1 MKKKFYIII
10 LVFSFLSCVKGE
22 LFDAKK
28 SKSYFIKNNNIY
40 YSPNGNW
47 FELGYNK
54 SEADYKTF
62 EILSEQI
69 SKDSKSIYFG
79 YQKQSQIDYSSFKL
93 DSNGIP
99 KDKNNVYEYGINYL
113 KPVTIEG
120 IDIETF
126 EYLRKNRSSKYSWA
140 KDKNNYYFKGKK
152 LNINYKSLKFI
163 NEDFFYDNEHLY
175 SDLKGWKIITIS
187 KIESSPKKVNEKYI
201 LSNDTLYY
209 VGENKKNRISL
220 FSEKIE
226 KYEKFG
232 TISKNIVLI
241 DTIIFSFG
249 TKYEPLDP
257 KTLKKIKID
266 YNSFETLYESHS
278 KISFNYYKDIRNVY
292 FNNFIIEKANPK
304 TFKVLG
310 LSFSKDD
317 KFVFYNTEVLKGID
331 SKSFRKSKNGY
342 TWKDDFG
349 NEFDFK
355 GNRISEKK
363 L

>member
-1 MKKKFYIII
+1 M
-10 LVFSFLSCVKGE
+10 SFQQ
-22 LFDAKK
+22 
-28 SKSYFIKNNNIY
+28 
-40 YSPNGNW
+40 PN
-47 FELGYNK
+47 
-54 SEADYKTF
+54 
-62 EILSEQI
+62 
-69 SKDSKSIYFG
+69 
-79 YQKQSQIDYSSFKL
+79 
-93 DSNGIP
+93 
-99 KDKNNVYEYGINYL
+99 
-113 KPVTIEG
+113 
-120 IDIETF
+120 
-126 EYLRKNRSSKYSWA
+126 
-140 KDKNNYYFKGKK
+140 
-152 LNINYKSLKFI
+152 
-163 NEDFFYDNEHLY
+163 
-175 SDLKGWKIITIS
+175 
-187 KIESSPKKVNEKYI
+187 
-201 LSNDTLYY
+201 
-209 VGENKKNRISL
+209 
-220 FSEKIE
+220 
-226 KYEKFG
+226 
-232 TISKNIVLI
+232 
-241 DTIIFSFG
+241 TIIFSFG

-266 YNSFETLYESHS
+266 YNSFKTLYESHS